1 MNEDNVLSKS
11 QPAESE
17 MLVYRT
23 DDGKIKLDVRLENE
37 TIWLTQQM
45 MADLFQSTKQNIGQH
60 LRNIFNE
67 GELVQNS
74 VVKKNF
80 TTAVDGKQY
89 STNFYNL
96 DAIISVGYR
105 VKSIIATNFRIWA
118 RERLHEYIVKGF
130 TMDDE
135 RLKNPPLPDSP
146 VPDYFQEMLVRIR
159 DIRSSERRMYLR
171 IREIFA
177 MAADYEPSLPES
189 SRFFSVIQNKLHFV
203 ATGMTAAEIVRARAN
218 AQLSNMGLTS
228 WQREEIRKTDVT
240 VAKNYLQKNEIEE
253 LNRIV
258 TLWLDFAEDQARRR
272 KRVFLRDWEEKLDD
286 FLEFNDRSVLKHAG
300 CVSRNEAESHA
311 YTEYEQYADERRKHK
326 EQLGTV
332 DSIRMLEETAKR
344 IEDGT
349 LNRNNKE

>member
-1 MNEDNVLSKS
+1 MKKN

-60 LRNIFNE
+60 LKNIFNE
-67 GELVQNS
+67 GELVLNS

-105 VKSIIATNFRIWA
+105 VKSIIATHFRIWA
-118 RERLHEYIVKGF
+118 TELLKEYIIKGF
-130 TMDDE
+130 VLDDE
-135 RLKNPPLPDSP
+135 RLKNPTVSGSST
-146 VPDYFQEMLVRIR
+146 PDYFDEMLARIR

-171 IREIFA
+171 IREIFSL
-177 MAADYEPSLPES
+177 AADYEPTWKETTK
-189 SRFFSVIQNKLHFV
+189 FFSVIQNKLHYA
-203 ATGMTAAEIVRARAN
+203 ATGMTATELIRSRADAGI
-218 AQLSNMGLTS
+218 QNMGLTN
-228 WQREEIRKTDVT
+228 WQKDEIRKTDVT
-240 VAKNYLQKNEIEE
+240 IAKNYLHEAEINE

-258 TLWLDFAEDQARRR
+258 VMWLDFAEDQVLRR
-272 KRVFLRDWEEKLDD
+272 KQIFLQNWKTKLDE
-286 FLEFNDRSVLKHAG
+286 FLTFNERELLHHAG
-300 CVSRNEAESHA
+300 KISREDANAHAKQEYDLFAIKQREHKEELAEAE
-311 YTEYEQYADERRKHK
+311 
-326 EQLGTV
+326 
-332 DSIRMLEETAKR
+332 SIRMLEETAKR
-344 IEDGT
+344 MEDGA
-349 LNRNNKE
+349 LNRDNRE